1 MINNQLEKPLSWHIA
16 NLKSNSLIFTKVQ
29 VKNMLQELRELK
41 YEPDYEF
48 LLNISSIDISFSK
61 TDALLQNLP
70 FCYTYQKFI
79 NKKKNKYVEER
90 FILFTTLF
98 QLKKFRNV
106 EHIYIDGTFK
116 YFPKI
121 FLKYII

>member
-1 MINNQLEKPLSWHIA
+1 
-16 NLKSNSLIFTKVQ
+16 
-29 VKNMLQELRELK
+29 MLQELRELK

-98 QLKKFRNV
+98 QLKELRNV
-106 EHIYIDGTFK
+106 EHIYMDGTFK
-116 YFPKI
+116 YCPKNFYQI
-121 FLKYII
+121 YNIIGIEKDNGNKIPLMYILMSSKSYQLYIYI